1 MFKLSIIVCVG
12 ASLLACSSHLVIEP
26 SRAPITPQIES
37 SSNTEEIIKPYRDS
51 MSGIMSE
58 VIAQADTNFIAQRP
72 SSNLMNWVADAVF
85 IQQTQ
90 TVRLATPAICL
101 LNTGG
106 IRSSLG
112 KGELTLGDFYK
123 LMPFDNTIVWIEM
136 PIEAMNDI
144 AEYISRTGGEPISN
158 CRIEKGKLKLNS
170 MREGAKS
177 FIVITSDYLA
187 NAGDKMD
194 FLKKGKI
201 VNQTGKLMRDV
212 LIDHAKQEGVLV
224 SNNEVRFIP

>member
-1 MFKLSIIVCVG
+1 MFKLYIIVCVG
-12 ASLLACSSHLVIEP
+12 ASLLACSSHLVIET

-37 SSNTEEIIKPYRDS
+37 SADTEEIIKPFRDS
-51 MSGIMSE
+51 MSSIMSE
-58 VIAQADTNFIAQRP
+58 VIAQADTNFVAQRP
-72 SSNLMNWVADAVF
+72 CSNLMNWVADAIF

-90 TVRLATPAICL
+90 TVRLSTPAICL

-123 LMPFDNTIVWIEM
+123 LMPFDNTIVWIEL
-136 PIEAMNDI
+136 PIEALEDI
-144 AEYISRTGGEPISN
+144 AAYIAKTGGEPISN
-158 CRIEKGKLKLNS
+158 CRVEKGKLKLNS
-170 MREGAKS
+170 QREGAKTC
-177 FIVITSDYLA
+177 IVITSDYLA

-201 VNQTGKLMRDV
+201 INQTGKLMRDV

-224 SNNEVRFIP
+224 SNNEVRFVK

>member
-37 SSNTEEIIKPYRDS
+37 SSDTEEIIKPYRDS

-72 SSNLMNWVADAVF
+72 SSNLMNWVADAIF

>member
-37 SSNTEEIIKPYRDS
+37 SVDTEEIIKPFRDS
-51 MSGIMSE
+51 MSAIMNE
-58 VIAQADTNFIAQRP
+58 VIAHADTNFIAQRP
-72 SSNLMNWVADAVF
+72 SSNLMNWVADAIF

-123 LMPFDNTIVWIEM
+123 LMPFDNTVVWIEM
-136 PIEAMNDI
+136 PIEALDDI
-144 AEYISRTGGEPISN
+144 AVYISRTGGEPISN
-158 CRIEKGKLKLNS
+158 CRIENGKLKLNS

-201 VNQTGKLMRDV
+201 VNQTGKLMREV

>member
-37 SSNTEEIIKPYRDS
+37 SSDTEEIIKPFRDS
-51 MSGIMSE
+51 MSAIMSE
-58 VIAQADTNFIAQRP
+58 VVAHADTNFIAQRP
-72 SSNLMNWVADAVF
+72 SSNLMNWVADAIF

-123 LMPFDNTIVWIEM
+123 LMPFDNTVVWIEL
-136 PIEAMNDI
+136 PIGALDDI
-144 AEYISRTGGEPISN
+144 AAYITKTGGEPLSN
-158 CRIEKGKLKLNS
+158 CTVEKGKLKLNS
-170 MREGAKS
+170 MREGAKTC
-177 FIVITSDYLA
+177 IVITSDYLA
-187 NAGDKMD
+187 SAGDKMD

>member
-26 SRAPITPQIES
+26 SRAPITPQIKS
-37 SSNTEEIIKPYRDS
+37 SSDTEEIIKPYRDS

-72 SSNLMNWVADAVF
+72 SSNLMNWVADAIF

-106 IRSSLG
+106 IRSSLE

-123 LMPFDNTIVWIEM
+123 LMPFDNTVVWIEM
-136 PIEAMNDI
+136 PIEALDDI
-144 AEYISRTGGEPISN
+144 AVYISRTGGEPISN

>member
-37 SSNTEEIIKPYRDS
+37 SSDTEEIIKPYRDS

-72 SSNLMNWVADAVF
+72 SSNLMNWVADAIF

-106 IRSSLG
+106 IRSSLE

-123 LMPFDNTIVWIEM
+123 LMPFDNTVVWIEM
-136 PIEAMNDI
+136 PIEALDDI
-144 AEYISRTGGEPISN
+144 AVYISRTGGEPISN

>member
-1 MFKLSIIVCVG
+1 MFKFSIIVCVG
-12 ASLLACSSHLVIEP
+12 ASLLACSSHIVIEP
-26 SRAPITPQIES
+26 TRVPITPQNETS
-37 SSNTEEIIKPYRDS
+37 AKTEEIIKPYRDS
-51 MSGIMSE
+51 MTAIMSE
-58 VIAQADTNFIAQRP
+58 VVAQADTNFIAQRP

-90 TVRLATPAICL
+90 TVRLSTPAICL

-112 KGELTLGDFYK
+112 KGKLTLDDFYK
-123 LMPFDNTIVWIEM
+123 LMPFDNTIVWIEL
-136 PIEAMNDI
+136 PIEALDDI
-144 AEYISRTGGEPISN
+144 AAYITKSGGEPIAN
-158 CRIEKGKLKLNS
+158 CKVDKGKLKLNS
-170 MREGAKS
+170 MREGEKTCM
-177 FIVITSDYLA
+177 VITTDYLA

-212 LIDHAKQEGVLV
+212 LIDHAKQEGVLI